1 MRALQ
6 VVAWGAVVAC
16 GGKSE
21 AGTCPVPKGSVV
33 HDADEA
39 DVDATWTSTAGVH
52 VVRGPVQLD
61 DVDLTIEPCAV
72 VRFEVDASL
81 TLQGGTLTAQGTEK
95 KPILF
100 ERAGEGAWGA
110 VVLRDA
116 VGNLAW
122 TTLRGGGADT
132 FADFTTLLVE
142 GPDTPEGAE
151 RVTLDHVT
159 IEDSVGPGLSLRSGA
174 TAAAGGTLTVRRSGV
189 PDDAPWAWGPLV
201 VEPVA
206 LTTLPALTLEDNA
219 GGDEVVL
226 ELFDAG
232 GDLAGAYV
240 GDVTIRDLGVPYR
253 VGRNVED
260 IFKPFGADGRESS
273 LTIEAGVELRFVPG
287 ARLDIESQ
295 PVSGGASRL
304 IAQGTAER
312 PIRLTSAKAL
322 PAPGDWVGLT
332 FDFNA
337 DADHAAPG
345 GSRLDHVEVAYA
357 GYDPSRGG
365 YVCPEAIGDE
375 TQAAGVAILNGNPGG
390 SWITNTVVRDT
401 TGHGFLR
408 GWQSPDQGPVQ
419 SFLTDGNEVINVSSC
434 AETGTRDA
442 FNACEDNATCGG

>member
-21 AGTCPVPKGSVV
+21 AGTCPVPKGTVV

-39 DVDATWTSTAGVH
+39 DVDATWSASAGVH
-52 VVRGPVQLD
+52 VVRGSVQLD
-61 DVDLTIEPCAV
+61 DVTLTLEPCV
-72 VRFEVDASL
+72 TVRLEADASL
-81 TLQGGTLTAQGTEK
+81 TLQGGALIAIGTEK
-95 KPILF
+95 KPIVF
-100 ERAGEGAWGA
+100 EREGERAWGA
-110 VVLRDA
+110 VTLRDA
-116 VGNLAW
+116 TGQLAW
-122 TTLRGGGADT
+122 TTLRGGGSDT
-132 FADFTTLLVE
+132 FADFTALLVE

-159 IEDSVGPGLSLRSGA
+159 IEDSAGPGLSLRSGA

-189 PDDAPWAWGPLV
+189 PDDAPWAWGPVV

-206 LTTLPALTLEDNA
+206 LTTLPALTLQDNA

-260 IFKPFGADGRESS
+260 IFKPFGADGRQSS

-287 ARLDIESQ
+287 ARLDIESH
-295 PVSGGASRL
+295 PAFGGSSLL
-304 IAQGTAER
+304 IAQGTADR
-312 PIRLTSAKAL
+312 PIRFTSAKAT
-322 PAPGDWVGLT
+322 PAAGDWVGLT
-332 FDFNA
+332 LDFNA
-337 DADHAAPG
+337 DADHAPPA
-345 GSRLDHVEVAYA
+345 GSRLDHVEVSYA

-365 YVCPEAIGDE
+365 YVCPEAVGDE
-375 TQAAGVAILNGNPGG
+375 TQAAGIAVLNGNPGG
-390 SWITNTVVRDT
+390 AWITHTTVRDT
-401 TGHGFLR
+401 VGHGFLR

-419 SFLTDGNEVINVSSC
+419 TFLTDGNAVIRVTSC
-434 AETGTRDA
+434 DETGTRDA
-442 FNACEDNATCGG
+442 FNACEDNASCGG